1 MRPPTTALF
10 VTRWVDFHSAA
21 AHMRFDCSTREG
33 SDRQAFQRPSFR
45 LLFLGYCR
53 QWFYYFL
60 TDSGV
65 EYLRQYLYLEENVV
79 PATLKKP
86 AKPSGVREGAGGD
99 RGFGGGRGKFDKEGG
114 YRREGGGFRGGFG
127 RGAGAPPAAAAAP
140 AAEATA

>member
-1 MRPPTTALF
+1 MISPAVQFSSCLIDKKVAKLSLF
-10 VTRWVDFHSAA
+10 FSFAS
-21 AHMRFDCSTREG
+21 RF
-33 SDRQAFQRPSFR
+33 
-45 LLFLGYCR
+45 CR

-86 AKPSGVREGAGGD
+86 AKPSGVREGAGD
-99 RGFGGGRGKFDKEGG
+99 RGFGGGRGRFDKEGG
-114 YRREGGGFRGGFG
+114 YRREGGFRGGFG

>member
-1 MRPPTTALF
+1 M
-10 VTRWVDFHSAA
+10 
-21 AHMRFDCSTREG
+21 
-33 SDRQAFQRPSFR
+33 PSR
-45 LLFLGYCR
+45 LCR

-86 AKPSGVREGAGGD
+86 AKPSGVREGAGD
-99 RGFGGGRGKFDKEGG
+99 RGFGGGRGRFDKEGG
-114 YRREGGGFRGGFG
+114 YRREGGFRGGFG

>member
-1 MRPPTTALF
+1 M
-10 VTRWVDFHSAA
+10 
-21 AHMRFDCSTREG
+21 
-33 SDRQAFQRPSFR
+33 R
-45 LLFLGYCR
+45 LLSSYRVHPSAKLSLPAPFCILFTARHFDRLFMVCR

-86 AKPSGVREGAGGD
+86 AKPSGVREGAGD
-99 RGFGGGRGKFDKEGG
+99 RGFGGGRGGFGRGGFDKEGG
-114 YRREGGGFRGGFG
+114 YRREGGFRGGFG

-140 AAEATA
+140 AAGEA